1 MANIET
7 RVLTAHIPMGMAE
20 QIDQISSKLERS
32 KNWIVKQALSAW
44 IDQEAL
50 RDKLTQEALFD
61 VDAGNLVCHQS
72 MQAWADSL
80 SSDTPLPTP
89 V

>member
-1 MANIET
+1 MANADT

-20 QIDQISSKLERS
+20 QIDQIASKLERS

-44 IDQEAL
+44 LDQEAL
-50 RDKLTQEALFD
+50 RDKLTHEALSD
-61 VDAGNLVCHQS
+61 VDAGNLVSHQS

-80 SSDTPLPTP
+80 SSNIPLPTP

>member
-1 MANIET
+1 MANIDT
-7 RVLTAHIPMGMAE
+7 RVLTAHIPLGMAE
-20 QIDQISSKLERS
+20 EIDQIAAKLERS

-50 RDKLTQEALFD
+50 RDKLTHEGLSD
-61 VDAGNLVCHQS
+61 VDVGNLVSHQS

-80 SSDTPLPTP
+80 SSNTPLPSP

>member
-1 MANIET
+1 MANTDT

-20 QIDQISSKLERS
+20 QIDQIATKLERS
-32 KNWIVKQALSAW
+32 KNWIVRQALAAW
-44 IDQEAL
+44 IDQETL
-50 RDKLTQEALFD
+50 RDQLTHEALAD
-61 VDAGNLVCHQS
+61 VDAGNIVGHQV

-80 SSDTPLPTP
+80 SSDTPLPSP

>member
-1 MANIET
+1 MANIDT

-20 QIDQISSKLERS
+20 QIDQIAFKLERS

-50 RDKLTQEALFD
+50 RDKLTREALSD
-61 VDAGNLVCHQS
+61 VDVGNFVSHQS
-72 MQAWADSL
+72 IQAWADSL
-80 SSDTPLPTP
+80 DSDTALPRP

>member
-1 MANIET
+1 MANTDT
-7 RVLTAHIPMGMAE
+7 RVLTAHIPLGMAE
-20 QIDQISSKLERS
+20 EIDQIAAKLERS

-50 RDKLTQEALFD
+50 RDKLTHEALSD
-61 VDAGNLVCHQS
+61 VDAGNLVSHQS
-72 MQAWADSL
+72 MQVWADSL
-80 SSDTPLPTP
+80 SSNTPLPPP